1 MLSNLWHC
9 IDVRLCPGA
18 ALWQRWFPYL
28 TWTYSPVSS
37 PPNLAW
43 AHVQSYVSFCF
54 FCRLQSGN
62 SITNMSRLVSVNR
75 SYIRTHRKFHMVA
88 YTLYCT
94 FLWINFK
101 KSSFFFTCIQ
111 NSHDLLATFFAVFE
125 SNESILL
132 CTFQI

>member
-18 ALWQRWFPYL
+18 ALCQRWFPYL
-28 TWTYSPVSS
+28 TWTSSPGST
-37 PPNLAW
+37 PPNLAR

-62 SITNMSRLVSVNR
+62 SITNLSSLVSVNR
-75 SYIRTHRKFHMVA
+75 SYIKTHRKFHMVA

-94 FLWINFK
+94 CLWILFY
-101 KSSFFFTCIQ
+101 FFTCIQ
-111 NSHDLLATFFAVFE
+111 NSHELFATFFAVFE
-125 SNESILL
+125 SNGSILL